1 MSSLHPNAQAIVER
15 FATRD
20 VSRQHLEKQVVER
33 AISQHLE
40 ALEVPQRPVRWFAD
54 AMSALAHMTLRL
66 DPITSNV
73 SDALARLKVQLS
85 PLHVDSEPGDAAWA
99 AEHAVWTTATAAGK
113 NALWNAAWAD
123 GHTAAWQA
131 LRGAAWSAAWDA
143 IFDRA
148 GDAETLDEPLW
159 LGAAA
164 LLTLPED
171 ALRAAAKAV
180 AAVNACSVFPHP
192 TQERLL
198 RIWLSMVE
206 AVDAGLAV
214 YWITRHEIICVPQP
228 ALSIHEGR
236 LHCEDSAAVQ
246 WSSGERYWFLRG
258 APAVEPENHPS

>member
-1 MSSLHPNAQAIVER
+1 MSSLHPRAQAIVER
-15 FATRD
+15 FAPRD
-20 VSRQHLEKQVVER
+20 FSQQRLDKRVVER

-40 ALEVPQRPVRWFAD
+40 ALELPQRPVRWFAD
-54 AMSALAHMTLRL
+54 AMSAIAHMTLRL
-66 DPITSNV
+66 EPITANV
-73 SDALARLKVQLS
+73 SGALARLNAQLS
-85 PLHVDSEPGDAAWA
+85 PLHVDNEPGDAAWA
-99 AEHAVWTTATAAGK
+99 AEHAAWTAATAAGK
-113 NALWNAAWAD
+113 NALWNGAWGD

-148 GDAETLDEPLW
+148 GDAETPDEPLW
-159 LGAAA
+159 LGTAA

-171 ALRAAAKAV
+171 ALRGAAKAV
-180 AAVNACSVFPHP
+180 AAVNALSVFPHP
-192 TQERLL
+192 TQERLC

-228 ALSIHEGR
+228 ALSIHEDR
-236 LHCEDSAAVQ
+236 LHCEDGPAVR

-258 APAVEPENHPS
+258 APALEPENHPS